1 MDAKFLVE
9 MVKQPDLPN
18 APMTR
23 WISYIALFD
32 YVMNHVPAASHT
44 GVDGLSRRRR
54 VPEDTDEEDAEEYL
68 DKIMSSA
75 TFSTCSV
82 SSLTN
87 FLSSESLNSY
97 RPTRL
102 DGNFLQELLLVMRR
116 TPQTPYASFRTSS
129 EAEDLSILQTE
140 IPAPGFVSELQRL
153 RETDF
158 DFAEKDSSKG
168 SLFKR
173 SLLSVTDDFSYM
185 GREFEHRRVNVAEL
199 VTCELVGE
207 EFSME
212 IQRYPRAYMSTLKD
226 GASQPTL
233 TDQSGLPGIPDPSLR
248 TDNRVNYEE
257 IDPRMNVTCAT
268 HTYGVKDQD
277 SPEMWEEII
286 AYLKAGTL
294 PGRCQDLSLRK
305 SFIRR
310 LKMFFL
316 HDGDRLWKMET
327 QGKLPRLVVT
337 DIYRRT
343 ALVAEAH
350 NSVGH

>member
-1 MDAKFLVE
+1 MFRVFPE
-9 MVKQPDLPN
+9 
-18 APMTR
+18 
-23 WISYIALFD
+23 ALDPCF
-32 YVMNHVPAASHT
+32 ACFT
-44 GVDGLSRRRR
+44 LSR
-54 VPEDTDEEDAEEYL
+54 
-68 DKIMSSA
+68 SSPCNA
-75 TFSTCSV
+75 
-82 SSLTN
+82 
-87 FLSSESLNSY
+87 Y
-97 RPTRL
+97 
-102 DGNFLQELLLVMRR
+102 QRR

-173 SLLSVTDDFSYM
+173 SLLSVTDDFSYT

-199 VTCELVGE
+199 VTCELAGE

-268 HTYGVKDQD
+268 HTVRDKTVQMFCDVGV
-277 SPEMWEEII
+277 
-286 AYLKAGTL
+286 
-294 PGRCQDLSLRK
+294 
-305 SFIRR
+305 
-310 LKMFFL
+310 FL
-316 HDGDRLWKMET
+316 L
-327 QGKLPRLVVT
+327 
-337 DIYRRT
+337 
-343 ALVAEAH
+343 
-350 NSVGH
+350 